1 MTKKRRIYQ
10 IGIALLLCFM
20 QTAGIA
26 MYGQNRPRAA
36 AKRIHRLQAD
46 SLNAIRQAARIP
58 SDSLGLTMDEPV
70 LHQAVTSADSI
81 ATADS
86 IAAENKKK
94 LLEMTS
100 APALEEPEAPAD
112 SLKREINPKVWVP
125 NPTKA
130 TWLALVIPGGG
141 QIYNRKYWKLPIF
154 YGGFAGCAYALTWN
168 GKMYKDYSTAYKDA
182 MNGNMQSSSI
192 TDLLPPGYTVAQA
205 KRHLS
210 QIPGFKYL
218 RLYRSISAIRHRRL
232 CGRRAVQFRHH
243 SRPQH
248 EGGADCHQQSDKQ
261 PVQPFRRI
269 AMQFPILKTNKTD
282 LSMTNKPTYMKRII
296 IGSSLL
302 FSVLL
307 AAPQA
312 YAQESVDVII
322 RENGTERR
330 EVIDLPK
337 SMTYPVDSLLN
348 DWKAK
353 NYIDLGKDCST
364 STVNP
369 EFSDSVYIDR
379 LSRMPTVMEMPY
391 NEIVR
396 KFIDMYAGRL
406 RNQVAFMLS
415 ACNFYMPI
423 FEEALD
429 TYGLPLELKYLPII
443 ESALNPSA
451 VSRAGASGLW
461 QFMLNTGKIYGL
473 ESNSLVDERRDPI
486 KATWAAA
493 RYLKDMYAIY
503 QDWNLVIAA
512 YNCGPGTINK
522 AIRRAGGKT
531 DYWEIYNYLPKETRG
546 YVPAFIAANYVMT
559 YYCKHNICPM
569 ETNIPDATD
578 TVQVN
583 RNLHFEQIADVC
595 GIGMDEL
602 KSLNPQYKKNIIP
615 GDSKPQTLRLPINS
629 ISTFIDKQDTIYAH
643 RSAELFKNR
652 RTVSVADTR
661 SKARGSKGKSS
672 SQGDVTYH
680 RIRNG
685 ETLSTIARKYG
696 VTVNQIKSWN
706 GLRST
711 KINAGKRLKI
721 YK

>member
-1 MTKKRRIYQ
+1 
-10 IGIALLLCFM
+10 
-20 QTAGIA
+20 
-26 MYGQNRPRAA
+26 
-36 AKRIHRLQAD
+36 
-46 SLNAIRQAARIP
+46 
-58 SDSLGLTMDEPV
+58 
-70 LHQAVTSADSI
+70 
-81 ATADS
+81 
-86 IAAENKKK
+86 
-94 LLEMTS
+94 
-100 APALEEPEAPAD
+100 
-112 SLKREINPKVWVP
+112 
-125 NPTKA
+125 
-130 TWLALVIPGGG
+130 
-141 QIYNRKYWKLPIF
+141 
-154 YGGFAGCAYALTWN
+154 
-168 GKMYKDYSTAYKDA
+168 
-182 MNGNMQSSSI
+182 
-192 TDLLPPGYTVAQA
+192 
-205 KRHLS
+205 
-210 QIPGFKYL
+210 
-218 RLYRSISAIRHRRL
+218 
-232 CGRRAVQFRHH
+232 
-243 SRPQH
+243 
-248 EGGADCHQQSDKQ
+248 
-261 PVQPFRRI
+261 
-269 AMQFPILKTNKTD
+269 
-282 LSMTNKPTYMKRII
+282 MKRII
-296 IGSSLL
+296 AGSSLL
-302 FSVLL
+302 FSILL
-307 AAPQA
+307 ATPQA

-337 SMTYPVDSLLN
+337 SMTYPVDSLLS

-369 EFSDSVYIDR
+369 QFSDSVYIDR
-379 LSRMPTVMEMPY
+379 LSRMPTIMEMPY

-396 KFIDMYAGRL
+396 KFIDMYTGRL

-546 YVPAFIAANYVMT
+546 YVPAFIAANYVMM

-578 TVQVN
+578 TIQVN
-583 RNLHFEQIADVC
+583 RNLHFEQITDVC
-595 GIGMDEL
+595 GIGMDEV

-615 GDSKPQTLRLPINS
+615 GDSKPQTLRLPINY
-629 ISTFIDKQDTIYAH
+629 ISTFIDSQDTIYAH

-652 RTVSVADTR
+652 RTVSVANTR
-661 SKARGSKGKSS
+661 STARSSKGKSS

-711 KINAGKRLKI
+711 RINAGKRLKI

>member
-1 MTKKRRIYQ
+1 
-10 IGIALLLCFM
+10 
-20 QTAGIA
+20 
-26 MYGQNRPRAA
+26 
-36 AKRIHRLQAD
+36 
-46 SLNAIRQAARIP
+46 
-58 SDSLGLTMDEPV
+58 
-70 LHQAVTSADSI
+70 
-81 ATADS
+81 
-86 IAAENKKK
+86 
-94 LLEMTS
+94 
-100 APALEEPEAPAD
+100 
-112 SLKREINPKVWVP
+112 
-125 NPTKA
+125 
-130 TWLALVIPGGG
+130 
-141 QIYNRKYWKLPIF
+141 
-154 YGGFAGCAYALTWN
+154 
-168 GKMYKDYSTAYKDA
+168 
-182 MNGNMQSSSI
+182 
-192 TDLLPPGYTVAQA
+192 
-205 KRHLS
+205 
-210 QIPGFKYL
+210 
-218 RLYRSISAIRHRRL
+218 
-232 CGRRAVQFRHH
+232 
-243 SRPQH
+243 
-248 EGGADCHQQSDKQ
+248 
-261 PVQPFRRI
+261 
-269 AMQFPILKTNKTD
+269 
-282 LSMTNKPTYMKRII
+282 MKRII
-296 IGSSLL
+296 AGSSLL
-302 FSVLL
+302 FSILL
-307 AAPQA
+307 ATPQA

-337 SMTYPVDSLLN
+337 SMTYPVDSLLS

-369 EFSDSVYIDR
+369 QFSDSVYIDR
-379 LSRMPTVMEMPY
+379 LSRMPTIMEMPY

-396 KFIDMYAGRL
+396 KFIDMYTGRL

-559 YYCKHNICPM
+559 YYCKHTICPM

-578 TVQVN
+578 TIQVN
-583 RNLHFEQIADVC
+583 RNLHFEQITDVC
-595 GIGMDEL
+595 GIGMDEV

-615 GDSKPQTLRLPINS
+615 GDSKPQTLRLPINY
-629 ISTFIDKQDTIYAH
+629 ISTFIDSQDTIYTH
-643 RSAELFKNR
+643 RSAELFKKR
-652 RTVSVADTR
+652 RTVSVANTR
-661 SKARGSKGKSS
+661 STARSSKGKSS

-711 KINAGKRLKI
+711 RINAGKRLKI